1 MQQIPIYFKSDFKL
15 FIRTEAGFAVPF
27 KFEFYTNM
35 PSRPYI
41 VKYDGHK
48 YHNCE
53 LLEDGRLCIAFDDHG
68 FGLGK
73 LMIRQSYYLN
83 DADYASEICDR
94 VIAPQPVVN
103 IDDNLLRS
111 EIVLALSGD
120 DTIEFTSQLPPYYQ
134 AGLTPEEHQALI
146 DATVHAEEAA
156 ASANEQ
162 AGIATEAAK
171 AADEARQALTTAY
184 NEKVAALDADYAQK
198 KAALEADYAG
208 VKDALSSDYASVKA
222 QLDADYAATKDAL
235 TTDYATALA
244 GLNDRMTAI
253 ESQFSADREAWN
265 KSVADFITVSQA
277 TFDGKLTEWQSQVDA
292 AIADITSLQQ
302 KDVEQDQKL
311 SELDEQINGNHL
323 AQATQIYL
331 GSYSSSGG
339 YTSSTSQGYFFVDV
353 KSFRGQSI
361 TCDSSLVIQYAFFKD
376 FTPGQETTLADGT
389 SRVTGKPVAVTIP
402 QDADV
407 LYLYIG
413 QSITAPIPLVSVT
426 GESEGIFVNIQEIEN
441 TATEAK
447 ELSQDNGKKIYELTP
462 YVNKVKN
469 LGWSYVFNGTSSVA
483 TLSSPIV
490 LENDGDSIEFDNLT
504 IEAYTQLNGYGF
516 AKGGHSSMVGIV
528 VYYNPNNGYCF
539 VYVRADDGTFIFQKQ
554 TNIKLVKFKLSY
566 EGGNILLAFNDTNVF
581 TYQGQ
586 KKLTLLA
593 FGKGDPSYGYWKG
606 VIGTIFVNGESY
618 DLFQNATHTDISIDN
633 INGFL
638 STEQANLL
646 NRQNP
651 MYAEKTATSLKV
663 YCKLLNGKYVGYP
676 LTYRQKS
683 YTEGKY
689 PSFYDNWGILN
700 VGIYDK
706 TANGMQL
713 ISQIFQGGEAEMSI
727 NATSGI
733 SSAFVY
739 VGGSAHGFENIMS
752 DTNGRCISFLVDN
765 QKISETESFS
775 LRSIS
780 RIEVLQ
786 KSEICQAYTNSNPFA
801 EALKDWIWDNEG
813 FRIKTSVK
821 ITRSVAIHQAQ
832 LGMFCVYRRWNGDT
846 SQSYLTN
853 RAIKNNLPFEV
864 FNVEDDWNIAK
875 LKNADYGC
883 TKITEYGEM
892 GYGFSM
898 EIKDANTRSNG
909 GMFVN
914 NNGTGKYNKIYYA
927 NCNDFSPN
935 VGDELNATQVWSIEG

>member
-1 MQQIPIYFKSDFKL
+1 MANYKSLKTTINANVKRNGNQEITGQILNSVLTAMVD
-15 FIRTEAGFAVPF
+15 T
-27 KFEFYTNM
+27 
-35 PSRPYI
+35 
-41 VKYDGHK
+41 
-48 YHNCE
+48 
-53 LLEDGRLCIAFDDHG
+53 
-68 FGLGK
+68 LGTGY
-73 LMIRQSYYLN
+73 S
-83 DADYASEICDR
+83 
-94 VIAPQPVVN
+94 
-103 IDDNLLRS
+103 
-111 EIVLALSGD
+111 
-120 DTIEFTSQLPPYYQ
+120 
-134 AGLTPEEHQALI
+134 
-146 DATVHAEEAA
+146 
-156 ASANEQ
+156 
-162 AGIATEAAK
+162 
-171 AADEARQALTTAY
+171 
-184 NEKVAALDADYAQK
+184 
-198 KAALEADYAG
+198 YAG
-208 VKDALSSDYASVKA
+208 VATPTTNPGTPDAKVFYIANGKGSYSHFGELEVTEDEVVVLYWDTLWHKVSTGIAREENLTNLGKEI
-222 QLDADYAATKDAL
+222 ATKQNAL
-235 TTDYATALA
+235 TDTDGGYGQRVAKLEKEGIA
-244 GLNDRMTAI
+244 
-253 ESQFSADREAWN
+253 SQE
-265 KSVADFITVSQA
+265 
-277 TFDGKLTEWQSQVDA
+277 
-292 AIADITSLQQ
+292 
-302 KDVEQDQKL
+302 KL
-311 SELDEQINGNHL
+311 SELDVAIHGNHL

-339 YTSSTSQGYFFVDV
+339 YTPSTSQGYFFVDV

-413 QSITAPIPLVSVT
+413 QSITAPIPVVSVT
-426 GESEGIFVNIQEIEN
+426 GEMGGIVDNIQEIEA

-462 YVNKVKN
+462 YANKVKD

-490 LENDGDSIEFDNLT
+490 LENDGDSIEFDDIAVET
-504 IEAYTQLNGYGF
+504 YTQSDGYGF

-528 VYYNPNNGYCF
+528 VYYNPNNGYYS
-539 VYVRADDGTFIFQKQ
+539 VYVRADDGTFIFLKQ

-566 EGGNILLAFNDTNVF
+566 EGGNILLTFNDTKVF

-593 FGKGDPSYGYWKG
+593 FGKGAPSYGYWKG

-618 DLFQNATHTDISIDN
+618 DLFQNATQTDISIDN

-646 NRQNP
+646 NNIQSNP
-651 MYAEKTATSLKV
+651 MYAEKTATTLMV
-663 YCKLLNGKYVGYP
+663 YCKLPNGKYAGYP
-676 LTYRQKS
+676 LKYRQKS
-683 YTEGKY
+683 YTDGKY
-689 PSFYDNWGILN
+689 PSFYDNWGIVN

-713 ISQIFQGGEAEMSI
+713 ISQIFQGGEAEMAI

-739 VGGSAHGFENIMS
+739 VGGSAHGFDNIMS

-765 QKISETESFS
+765 QKISETDSFS
-775 LRSIS
+775 LRSVG
-780 RIEVLQ
+780 RVEVLQ

-801 EALKDWIWDNEG
+801 EALKDWIWDNDG

-864 FNVEDDWNIAK
+864 FNVEDDWDIAE
-875 LKNADYGC
+875 LKTADYGC

-909 GMFVN
+909 GMFVHH
-914 NNGTGKYNKIYYA
+914 NGTGKYNKIYYA